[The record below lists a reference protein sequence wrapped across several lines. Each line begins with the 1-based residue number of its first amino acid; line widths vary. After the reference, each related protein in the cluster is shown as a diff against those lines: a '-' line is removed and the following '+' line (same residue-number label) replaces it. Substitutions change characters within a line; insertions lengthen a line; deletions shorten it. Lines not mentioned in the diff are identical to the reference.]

1 MNRRLLIVC
10 AVMFLVAMAVPAFA
24 AVQNVK
30 VSGDIDAKWIIR
42 DNFSLGQQSA
52 TFVGS
57 KDNQNYLNTIARVRV
72 DADLTDN
79 VSATIR
85 LLNERDWNDEGST
98 GTSSSSAGATG
109 DTSVYLDLA
118 YVTLKEML
126 YSPLTVIIG
135 RQNLRYG
142 NAFIIGD
149 PDTNRLAAAR
159 SGVQARDLS
168 ARKAFDA
175 IRMILNYD
183 PLTVDIIYSKI
194 GAGAIRSTAAIDSTK
209 DDIDLYGINA
219 NYKLGD
225 KYNTVAEAYL
235 FTKKDNNTTAG
246 VAGTKGDTIYN
257 PGLRVSTNP
266 IKGLN
271 LQGEVAWQ
279 RGNKAGASGAS
290 TVNDNRRREA
300 TAWQIIVTYA
310 LQVEKL
316 MKYSPVA
323 GLEYTHY
330 SGDKNPTRSGAEP
343 SADKNAREDTY
354 RHWDPMFEDQAGGK
368 IYNVLFIATD
378 NNIFN
383 ANVSFKPIED
393 VSLRLDWT
401 TLYLDKKLP
410 WDGVA
415 SGGGTTAM
423 TLYQTGGNSTSVTTM
438 NTDEKHLGQEIDA
451 MLTYDY
457 TEDVQFGLN
466 VGAFVPGK
474 AFTKLVSK
482 KNATQAIASC
492 KVVF

>member
-1 MNRRLLIVC
+1 
-10 AVMFLVAMAVPAFA
+10 MFLVAMAVPAFA

-42 DNFSLGQQSA
+42 DNFSLGQESS

-79 VSATIR
+79 VSATVR
-85 LLNERDWNDEGST
+85 LLNERDWSDEGST

-183 PLTVDIIYSKI
+183 PLVVDIIYSKI
-194 GAGAIRSTAAIDSTK
+194 GAGAIRSTASVDSTK

-246 VAGTKGDTIYN
+246 IAGTKGDTIYN
-257 PGLRVSTNP
+257 PGVRVSTNP

-279 RGNKAGASGAS
+279 RGSKAGASGAS
-290 TVNDNRRREA
+290 TVDDNRKREA
-300 TAWQIIVTYA
+300 MAWQAIVTYA

-330 SGDKNPTRSGAEP
+330 SGDKNPGRTGA
-343 SADKNAREDTY
+343 AQVGKDTY
-354 RHWDPMFEDQAGGK
+354 RQWDPMFEDQAGGK
-368 IYNVLFIATD
+368 IYNVLFQATD
-378 NNIFN
+378 DNIFN

-401 TLYLDKKLP
+401 TLYLDQKL
-410 WDGVA
+410 DT
-415 SGGGTTAM
+415 TTAM
-423 TLYQTGGNSTSVTTM
+423 TLYQTGGNSFSATM
-438 NTDEKHLGQEIDA
+438 NTDKDHLGQEIDA
-451 MLTYDY
+451 LLTYDY

-466 VGAFVPGK
+466 VGIFVPGK
-474 AFTKLVSK
+474 AFTKPVSK
-482 KNATQAIASC
+482 KNASQAIASC